1 MLQHLK
7 PTDEEI
13 ELLALAETDKEQ
25 SGRFSPFRYG
35 PAGNLAVILAAG
47 SLGMAHALARAFLRA
62 IFPAQAK
69 GPDA

>member
-13 ELLALAETDKEQ
+13 EQLALAETDMKQ
-25 SGRFSPFRYG
+25 AGRFSPLRYG

-47 SLGMAHALARAFLRA
+47 SLGMAHALAAAVWRH
-62 IFPAQAK
+62 ISPAPAK
-69 GPDA
+69 GRDA

>member
-13 ELLALAETDKEQ
+13 ELLALAETDVEQ
-25 SGRFSPFRYG
+25 SARFAPLRYG

-47 SLGMAHALARAFLRA
+47 GLGLAHALASAVWRLVS
-62 IFPAQAK
+62 PPVK
-69 GPDA
+69 GRDA